1 MLVHGPSRAH
11 LHRYLREKE
20 KRKKGL
26 PARCISVCI
35 IMIKYFFAHKYIHVR
50 DAENPV
56 ARGRPDARYSAINA
70 PALVRVLAARI
81 RRSYMNA
88 PCRCWRRAPFCQW
101 NITKMR
107 LGRTREPQLSPSF
120 YLDAAKMRKMRCV
133 ASFYF
138 CAARFKYN

>member
-50 DAENPV
+50 DAETPSRAV
-56 ARGRPDARYSAINA
+56 DPTHVTAR
-70 PALVRVLAARI
+70 
-81 RRSYMNA
+81 
-88 PCRCWRRAPFCQW
+88 
-101 NITKMR
+101 
-107 LGRTREPQLSPSF
+107 
-120 YLDAAKMRKMRCV
+120 
-133 ASFYF
+133 
-138 CAARFKYN
+138 